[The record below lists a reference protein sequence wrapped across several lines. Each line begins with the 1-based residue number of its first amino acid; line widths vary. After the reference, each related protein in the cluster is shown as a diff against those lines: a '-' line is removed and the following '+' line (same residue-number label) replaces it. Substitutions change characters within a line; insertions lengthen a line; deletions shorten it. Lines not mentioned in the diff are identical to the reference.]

1 MKKILFYIA
10 TILIVN
16 LNIANSQSKGNYY
29 GEEFSVLDIKDYSSN
44 KLDFLNNPENKIRI

>member
-29 GEEFSVLDIKDYSSN
+29 GEEFSVVDIKDYSS
-44 KLDFLNNPENKIRI
+44 